1 MENKASARVASRA
14 IGTGSQFN
22 SSKAMITRGNCNKA
36 PQVPYTIS
44 KHIYEAIR
52 DAESKLNLSSPAEG
66 TNLANKEYEHNPS
79 DSMKNRPCN
88 VSREDETHLP
98 RQVWMQQWTKED
110 SQNQPWHGLAMDGM
124 APDARSC
131 KSLVSKGK
139 DSSSGQF
146 TLCTAPPSS
155 GSDKPEA

>member
-22 SSKAMITRGNCNKA
+22 SSKAMITRGNYNKA

-88 VSREDETHLP
+88 VSRENETHLP
-98 RQVWMQQWTKED
+98 RLWSTKARTAQADNLRSAPHLRVLAAMGQRHERLMHDGSED
-110 SQNQPWHGLAMDGM
+110 VRHGN
-124 APDARSC
+124 R
-131 KSLVSKGK
+131 
-139 DSSSGQF
+139 
-146 TLCTAPPSS
+146 
-155 GSDKPEA
+155 